1 MTFTY
6 IPGTPIGLVR
16 LLCTDRDP
24 DNEIFSDEEI
34 AVFLDLN
41 EQDARLAAADALDQ
55 IAASQALILKYVE
68 VNGLKTNGQAVANAL
83 HQQAESLR
91 SRAAAEAAED
101 DEYIDI
107 IPGPGSI
114 IAPDSWGMI

>member
-1 MTFTY
+1 MTITY

-16 LLCTDRDP
+16 QLCTDRDP
-24 DNEIFSDEEI
+24 DREIFRDEE
-34 AVFLDLN
+34 
-41 EQDARLAAADALDQ
+41 LAALLALTTGSVRYAAAAALDQ
-55 IAASQALILKYVE
+55 VATSQALIRKNVE
-68 VNGLKTNGQAVANAL
+68 VNGLRTNGQAVANAL

>member
-1 MTFTY
+1 VTFTY

-16 LLCTDRDP
+16 QLSTDRDP
-24 DNEIFSDEEI
+24 DYEIFSDEEI
-34 AVFLDLN
+34 EALLDLN
-41 EQDARLAAADALDQ
+41 NGNVRYAAADALDQ
-55 IAASQALILKYVE
+55 IATSQALILKYIE

-91 SRAAAEAAED
+91 ARAAVEAAED

-107 IPGPGSI
+107 ILGPGSI
-114 IAPDSWGMI
+114 IAPDSWGLI

>member
-16 LLCTDRDP
+16 QLCTDRDP
-24 DNEIFSDEEI
+24 DHEIFSDEEI
-34 AVFLDLN
+34 EALLDLN
-41 EQDARLAAADALDQ
+41 NGNVRYAAADALDQ
-55 IAASQALILKYVE
+55 IAASQTLILKHIE

-101 DEYIDI
+101 DVYIDI

>member
-1 MTFTY
+1 VTFTY

-41 EQDARLAAADALDQ
+41 NGNVRLAAADALDQ
-55 IAASQALILKYVE
+55 IATSQALILKYIE

-91 SRAAAEAAED
+91 ARAAVEAAED

-107 IPGPGSI
+107 IPGPDSI

>member
-6 IPGTPIGLVR
+6 IPGTPTGTVR

-41 EQDARLAAADALDQ
+41 EQDVRLAAADALDQ
-55 IAASQALILKYVE
+55 IAASQALILKYIE
-68 VNGLKTNGQAVANAL
+68 VNGLRTNGQAVANAL

-91 SRAAAEAAED
+91 ARAAAEAAED

>member
-6 IPGTPIGLVR
+6 DPTTASGQVR

-24 DNEIFSDEEI
+24 DHEIFSDEEI
-34 AVFLDLN
+34 GVFLSLN
-41 EQDARLAAADALDQ
+41 EQDVRLAAAMALDQ
-55 IAASQALILKYVE
+55 IATSQALILKYIE

-91 SRAAAEAAED
+91 ARAAAEAAED

-107 IPGPGSI
+107 IPGPDSI
-114 IAPDSWGMI
+114 IAPDSWGLI

>member
-6 IPGTPIGLVR
+6 DPKTAVGRVR

-41 EQDARLAAADALDQ
+41 GQDVRLAAADALDQ
-55 IAASQALILKYVE
+55 IAASQALILKYIE

-91 SRAAAEAAED
+91 ARAAAEAAED

-114 IAPDSWGMI
+114 IAPDSWGLI

>member
-6 IPGTPIGLVR
+6 IPGTVLGTVR

-41 EQDARLAAADALDQ
+41 EQDVRLAAADALDQ
-55 IAASQALILKYVE
+55 IAASQALILKYIE
-68 VNGLKTNGQAVANAL
+68 VNGLRTNGQAVANAL

-114 IAPDSWGMI
+114 IAPDSWGLI

>member
-6 IPGTPIGLVR
+6 VPGTPIGLVR
-16 LLCTDRDP
+16 QLCTDRDP

-41 EQDARLAAADALDQ
+41 EQDVRLAAADALDQ
-55 IAASQALILKYVE
+55 IAASQALILKYIE
-68 VNGLKTNGQAVANAL
+68 VNGLRTNGQAVANAL

-114 IAPDSWGMI
+114 IAPDSWGLI

>member
-6 IPGTPIGLVR
+6 DPGTPTGTVR

-24 DNEIFSDEEI
+24 DHEIFSDEEI
-34 AVFLDLN
+34 EALLALN
-41 EQDARLAAADALDQ
+41 DGNVRLAAADALDQ
-55 IAASQALILKYVE
+55 IAASQALILKYIE

-91 SRAAAEAAED
+91 SQAAAEAAED
-101 DEYIDI
+101 DNYIDI

>member
-6 IPGTPIGLVR
+6 IPGTPTGTVR

-24 DNEIFSDEEI
+24 DYEIFSDEEI
-34 AVFLDLN
+34 AVFLSLN

-55 IAASQALILKYVE
+55 IAASQALILKYIE

-91 SRAAAEAAED
+91 ARAAAEAAED

-114 IAPDSWGMI
+114 IAPDSWGLI

>member
-6 IPGTPIGLVR
+6 IAGTPIGLVR
-16 LLCTDRDP
+16 QLCTDRD
-24 DNEIFSDEEI
+24 DDHEIFSDEEI
-34 AVFLDLN
+34 EALLDLN
-41 EQDARLAAADALDQ
+41 NGNVRYAAADALDQ
-55 IAASQALILKYVE
+55 IATSQALILKYIE

-91 SRAAAEAAED
+91 ARAAVEAAED

-107 IPGPGSI
+107 IPGPDSI
-114 IAPDSWGMI
+114 IAPDSGGLI

>member
-6 IPGTPIGLVR
+6 DPGTPTGTVR

-24 DNEIFSDEEI
+24 DHEIFSDEEI
-34 AVFLDLN
+34 EALLALN
-41 EQDARLAAADALDQ
+41 NGNVRLAAADALDQ
-55 IAASQALILKYVE
+55 IAASQALILKYIE

-91 SRAAAEAAED
+91 ARAAAEAAED

-114 IAPDSWGMI
+114 IAPDSWGLI

>member
-6 IPGTPIGLVR
+6 DPGTPTGTVR

-24 DNEIFSDEEI
+24 DHEIFSDEEI
-34 AVFLDLN
+34 GVFLSLN
-41 EQDARLAAADALDQ
+41 EQDVRLAAAMALDQ
-55 IAASQALILKYVE
+55 IAASQVLILKYIE
-68 VNGLKTNGQAVANAL
+68 VNGLRTNGQAVANAL

-91 SRAAAEAAED
+91 SHAAAEAAED
-101 DEYIDI
+101 DNYIDI

>member
-1 MTFTY
+1 VTFTY
-6 IPGTPIGLVR
+6 DPKTAAGQVR

-24 DNEIFSDEEI
+24 DTRSSLTRRSLFPRPQR
-34 AVFLDLN
+34 AGRP
-41 EQDARLAAADALDQ
+41 ARGRRRSRPDRRVAGAHP
-55 IAASQALILKYVE
+55 E
-68 VNGLKTNGQAVANAL
+68 VHRGQRLENNGQAVANAL

>member
-6 IPGTPIGLVR
+6 VPGTPIGLVR
-16 LLCTDRDP
+16 QLCTDRDP
-24 DNEIFSDEEI
+24 DYEIFSDEEI
-34 AVFLDLN
+34 EALLVLN
-41 EQDARLAAADALDQ
+41 NGNVRYAAADALDQ
-55 IAASQALILKYVE
+55 IAASQTLILKHIE
-68 VNGLKTNGQAVANAL
+68 VNGLRTNGQAVANAL

>member
-6 IPGTPIGLVR
+6 IPGTVLGTVR

-24 DNEIFSDEEI
+24 DHEIFSDEEI

-41 EQDARLAAADALDQ
+41 EQDVRLAAADALDQ
-55 IAASQALILKYVE
+55 IATSQALILKYIE

>member
-6 IPGTPIGLVR
+6 IPGTPLGMVR

-24 DNEIFSDEEI
+24 DYEIFSDEEI
-34 AVFLDLN
+34 GVFLDLN
-41 EQDARLAAADALDQ
+41 GQDVRLAAADALDQ
-55 IAASQALILKYVE
+55 IAASQALILKYIE

-91 SRAAAEAAED
+91 AQAAAAAAED
-101 DEYIDI
+101 DEYVDI
-107 IPGPGSI
+107 IPGPSSL

>member
-6 IPGTPIGLVR
+6 DPGNPIGVVR

-34 AVFLDLN
+34 GVFLSLN
-41 EQDARLAAADALDQ
+41 EQDVRLAAAMALDQ
-55 IAASQALILKYVE
+55 IAASQVLILKYIE
-68 VNGLKTNGQAVANAL
+68 VNGLRTNGQAVANAL

-91 SRAAAEAAED
+91 AQAAAEAAED
-101 DEYIDI
+101 DNYIDI

>member
-16 LLCTDRDP
+16 QLCTDRDP
-24 DNEIFSDEEI
+24 DHEIFSDEEI
-34 AVFLDLN
+34 EALLDLN
-41 EQDARLAAADALDQ
+41 NGNVRYAAADALDQ
-55 IAASQALILKYVE
+55 IATSQALILKYIE

-91 SRAAAEAAED
+91 ARAAAEAAED

-107 IPGPGSI
+107 IPGPDSI
-114 IAPDSWGMI
+114 IAPDSWGLI

>member
-6 IPGTPIGLVR
+6 DPKTAAGQVR

-41 EQDARLAAADALDQ
+41 EQDVRLAAADALDQ
-55 IAASQALILKYVE
+55 IAASQALVLKYIE

>member
-16 LLCTDRDP
+16 QLCTDRDP
-24 DNEIFSDEEI
+24 DHEIFSDEEI
-34 AVFLDLN
+34 EALLDLN
-41 EQDARLAAADALDQ
+41 NGNVRLAAADALDQ
-55 IAASQALILKYVE
+55 IATSQALILKYIE

-91 SRAAAEAAED
+91 ARAAVEAAED

-114 IAPDSWGMI
+114 IAPDSWGLI

>member
-6 IPGTPIGLVR
+6 VPGTPIGLVR

-41 EQDARLAAADALDQ
+41 EQDVRLAAADALDQ
-55 IAASQALILKYVE
+55 IAASQALILKYIE

>member
-6 IPGTPIGLVR
+6 IPGTVLGTVR

-24 DNEIFSDEEI
+24 DHEIFSDEEI

-41 EQDARLAAADALDQ
+41 EQDVRLAAADALDQ
-55 IAASQALILKYVE
+55 IATSQALILKYIE

-114 IAPDSWGMI
+114 IAPDSWGLI

>member
-41 EQDARLAAADALDQ
+41 GQDVRLAAADALDQ
-55 IAASQALILKYVE
+55 IAASQALILKYIE

-91 SRAAAEAAED
+91 ARAAAEAAED

-114 IAPDSWGMI
+114 IAPDSWGLI

>member
-6 IPGTPIGLVR
+6 DPETPLGTVR

-24 DNEIFSDEEI
+24 DYEIFSDEEI
-34 AVFLDLN
+34 TVFLSLN
-41 EQDARLAAADALDQ
+41 EQDVRLAAAMALDQ
-55 IAASQALILKYVE
+55 IAASQALILKYIE

-91 SRAAAEAAED
+91 AQAAAEAAED
-101 DEYIDI
+101 DDYIDI

>member
-6 IPGTPIGLVR
+6 VPGTPIGTVR

-34 AVFLDLN
+34 GVFLSLN
-41 EQDARLAAADALDQ
+41 EQNVRLAAADALDQ
-55 IAASQALILKYVE
+55 IAASQALILKYIE
-68 VNGLKTNGQAVANAL
+68 INGLKTNGQAVANAL

-91 SRAAAEAAED
+91 AQAAAAAAED
-101 DEYIDI
+101 DDYIDI
-107 IPGPGSI
+107 VPGPGSP
-114 IAPDSWGMI
+114 IAPDSWRMI